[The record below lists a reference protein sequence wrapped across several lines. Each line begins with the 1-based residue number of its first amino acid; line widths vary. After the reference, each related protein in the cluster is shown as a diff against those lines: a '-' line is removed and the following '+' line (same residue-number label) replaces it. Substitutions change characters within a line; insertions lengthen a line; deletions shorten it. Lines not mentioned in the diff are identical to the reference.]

1 MSQHVLAENANRAR
15 GRRENTEQHR
25 KRRRFAR
32 AITPQ
37 QGSGRAAMNV
47 KTDATHGIH
56 VLEGFAQ
63 LANFDDGGSMGGER

>member
-1 MSQHVLAENANRAR
+1 
-15 GRRENTEQHR
+15 
-25 KRRRFAR
+25 
-32 AITPQ
+32 
-37 QGSGRAAMNV
+37 MNV